1 MSNNTHGPDAPPTF
15 TAGPVEIVE
24 VDTRNVANNPLPVVQ
39 EQTRSKIA
47 VLFTKMFLALVGIT
61 ILLPFVVNLIVPE
74 SFIDPLSDAKELVTV
89 LASVLA
95 GPFGFIVGFYF
106 KQAEGNNDNG

>member
-1 MSNNTHGPDAPPTF
+1 MSNDTHGPDVPPTSV
-15 TAGPVEIVE
+15 PRSVEVVE
-24 VDTRNVANNPLPVVQ
+24 VDTRNSANNPLPVVQ

-61 ILLPFVVNLIVPE
+61 ILLPFIINLVVPE
-74 SFIDPLSDAKELVTV
+74 TFVDPLSDAKELVTV